1 MGKSECLRVAAINV
15 NGCQEEN
22 KRREIVDEFSK
33 SGIDVLGVS
42 ETHLRGQGVWNSG
55 SGNGSELWSGLKG
68 GCVWAG
74 RNMNEKGRGKEGCA
88 IMMSERVWN
97 GVTESGNFGPRGVWV
112 KAKIG
117 IVKYAWICVYA
128 PVNGNTKGDK
138 KEMNE
143 FWMKLN
149 ACL

>member
-1 MGKSECLRVAAINV
+1 MKSECLRVAAINV

-112 KAKIG
+112 KGKIG
-117 IVKYAWICVYA
+117 IVKYAWICVCTCKWEY
-128 PVNGNTKGDK
+128 KRR
-138 KEMNE
+138 
-143 FWMKLN
+143 
-149 ACL
+149 